1 MPLYEYI
8 CPECKKEFE
17 EIQKFSDPPL
27 KKCPHCGGKK
37 VQKKMSLTS
46 FQLKGTGWYVTD
58 FRDKGKKK
66 EEKTK
71 SEPKPLK
78 TENAPSTPSASE
90 SKSVDTST
98 KVEKKEKKETAKAKD

>member
-1 MPLYEYI
+1 MPVYEYI
-8 CPECKKEFE
+8 CPSCKKEFE

-66 EEKTK
+66 EETK
-71 SEPKPLK
+71 PGHKPQK
-78 TENAPSTPSASE
+78 TENTSTASNTSE
-90 SKSVDTST
+90 TKAVDTST
-98 KVEKKEKKETAKAKD
+98 KVEKKKKKENSEN